1 MRGSRTV
8 GGGCSKM
15 RRGAGHR
22 GGRGMSGGHKHMWT
36 WIVKY
41 DPNHYG
47 KYGFKRPQKTI
58 TRFKTVNLDFIDE
71 KASELLGKGLA
82 TKDNGI
88 IVMDVTELG
97 YNKVLG
103 NGRITQPLI
112 IKSPKFSQSALTKIE
127 NAGGEAVIL

>member
-1 MRGSRTV
+1 
-8 GGGCSKM
+8 M

-41 DPNHYG
+41 DPKHYG

-58 TRFKTVNLDFIDE
+58 TKFKPVNLGYIDE
-71 KASELLGKGLA
+71 KANELLNKDLA
-82 TKDNGI
+82 VKENGV
-88 IVMDVTELG
+88 IVIDITQLG

-103 NGRITQPLI
+103 NGRLTQPLI
-112 IKSPKFSQSALTKIE
+112 VKSPRFSQAALNKIE
-127 NAGGEAVIL
+127 DAGGEAVII